1 MSSLV
6 PGHPAKQAKNN
17 QKKKKSQVSLQ
28 KNGNLAESQVIS
40 RLQIKFQAV
49 LGPKSSEPSIIHG
62 VLDF

>member
-17 QKKKKSQVSLQ
+17 QKKKSQVSLQ
-28 KNGNLAESQVIS
+28 KNGNLAESQVTS